1 MATRELTGRDSGPQ
15 AGAPP
20 GERTSPPVGRRELV
34 VVAVV
39 VAALLAIPMLVP
51 ALRVMYLKPLWLD
64 ELHTW
69 LLARELPGP
78 VLVQRLRDGADFNPP
93 LLFVVDAFALRILD
107 DLPPQLAL
115 RLTSI
120 VSVGMASLLLYR
132 IFRERLGVLPSVIGA
147 IAPLAHSTVLVQLRE
162 ARFYAPW
169 LALTVV
175 AAWSMQRLL
184 DDPSS
189 RGRFLQLTLAS
200 AAVCLIHYF
209 GVISLACLGIGLAI
223 GVRSPARLLRPAA
236 ATALGALALA
246 AWLPVYAEQRRVL
259 SVPTWVDAPTLKGS
273 AVFVALYWAWPA
285 FAVIILAG
293 ILWAFK
299 ERRRAA
305 PGMPRPTAAQWAM
318 VGLLALPII
327 FVAFSYLVQPTMVSR
342 YALPAV
348 LGMSTLV
355 AFAVAR
361 LPRLVQGLALAAI
374 VAAHGVLLWRQSD
387 RDRSFQRDVNGAVA
401 ALNAVAGDPRPVIAT
416 DRHTL
421 YPAAMSSVNRNG
433 NVAYLVAP
441 TSVVRA
447 QYGPAE
453 EDMYRFTILER
464 DMSVTHNAIFG
475 FPALL
480 PRDSVRR
487 MRSFYVLLPDSAE
500 TPGREARLDGF
511 RPCRMQRS
519 LLRYDASPGHRMT
532 ARSADEIPLCERLPA
547 PSAG

>member
-1 MATRELTGRDSGPQ
+1 
-15 AGAPP
+15 
-20 GERTSPPVGRRELV
+20 
-34 VVAVV
+34 VALV
-39 VAALLAIPMLVP
+39 VAALLAIPLLVP

-69 LLARELPGP
+69 LLARDMPGP
-78 VLVQRLRDGADFNPP
+78 ALVQRLRDGADFNPP
-93 LLFVVDAFALRILD
+93 LLFVVDAFALRMLGG
-107 DLPPQLAL
+107 LPPQLVL

-120 VSVGMASLLLYR
+120 VSVWVASLLLYR
-132 IFRERLGVLPSVIGA
+132 IFRERLGVLPSAIGA

-169 LALTVV
+169 LLLTVV

-184 DDPSS
+184 NDPSS
-189 RGRFLQLTLAS
+189 RGRFVQLTLAS

-246 AWLPVYAEQRRVL
+246 AWLPVYAEQRHVL
-259 SVPTWVDAPTLKGS
+259 SVPTWVDAPTLKSS
-273 AVFVALYWAWPA
+273 AVFLALYWAWPA
-285 FAVIILAG
+285 FAAIILAG
-293 ILWAFK
+293 IVWAFM

-305 PGMPRPTAAQWAM
+305 AGGPHPTPAQWAM
-318 VGLLALPII
+318 VGLLALPLV

-348 LGMSTLV
+348 LGMATLV
-355 AFAVAR
+355 ALAVAR
-361 LPRLVQGLALAAI
+361 LPRLAQRLALVAI
-374 VAAHGVLLWRQSD
+374 IAAHGVLLWRQSD
-387 RDRSFQRDVNGAVA
+387 RDRSFQRDVNRAVA
-401 ALNAVAGDPRPVIAT
+401 ALNAVSGDPRPVIAT

-421 YPAAMSSVNRNG
+421 YPAAMSSANRNG

-447 QYGPAE
+447 QFGPAE
-453 EDMYRFTILER
+453 ENSYRFTILER
-464 DMSVTHNAIFG
+464 DMSIAHNGIFG

-480 PRDSVRR
+480 SRDSVSR

-511 RPCRMQRS
+511 RPCRVQRP

-532 ARSADEIPLCERLPA
+532 AQSVEEIPPCEGPSVPPA
-547 PSAG
+547 G